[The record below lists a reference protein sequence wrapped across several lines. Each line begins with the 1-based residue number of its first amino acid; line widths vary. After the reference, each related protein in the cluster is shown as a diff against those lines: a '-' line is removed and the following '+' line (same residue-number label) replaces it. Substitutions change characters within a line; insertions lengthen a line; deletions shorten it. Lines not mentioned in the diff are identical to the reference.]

1 MPAVAVQ
8 KISWTTP
15 APPAPPPGMVV
26 VGIPTVT
33 VAGNPIAYQGSPI
46 TPHGNPKIQP
56 LCQTGPFISATFV
69 PTVQVMGIPVA
80 HVGALCDCGHKIAIG
95 IPTVMIGSPSGGAGD
110 TNATNATSE
119 SAGDTNATNAT
130 SESASGGEASASSSS
145 TTPSTTP
152 STPPDGVTTQ
162 RFTQPGVSD
171 SSLESGGTNA
181 DGSTW
186 SVSSVTQNGV
196 TTITTVGA
204 QQ

>member
-8 KISWTTP
+8 KVSWTTP
-15 APPAPPPGMVV
+15 APPAPPPGMVM

-69 PTVQVMGIPVA
+69 PTVRVMGIPVA
-80 HVGALCDCGHKIAIG
+80 HIGALCDCGHKIAIG
-95 IPTVMIGSPSGGAGD
+95 IPTVMIGSPSGGG
-110 TNATNATSE
+110 
-119 SAGDTNATNAT
+119 GGTNATNAT
-130 SESASGGEASASSSS
+130 SESASSGAASAGLAG
-145 TTPSTTP
+145 TTSG
-152 STPPDGVTTQ
+152 TPPDGVTT
-162 RFTQPGVSD
+162 TSYSQPGVSD
-171 SSLESGGTNA
+171 SSIQTGGTNA

-196 TTITTVGA
+196 TTVTKVGA